1 MESKWGENAFHIV
14 MMSGQSEEDIYGGN
28 RAGAMT
34 RDWLHTGGLSKQ
46 GDLRILGAKF
56 LLLELAVVNVEKEKT
71 RMNSM
76 ALDKNWMDRGELMV
90 FNM

>member
-34 RDWLHTGGLSKQ
+34 GDWLHTGGLSKQ

-56 LLLELAVVNVEKEKT
+56 LLLEVPPWNAERRKNRDMKGLSFW
-71 RMNSM
+71 RCGLI
-76 ALDKNWMDRGELMV
+76 LD
-90 FNM
+90 